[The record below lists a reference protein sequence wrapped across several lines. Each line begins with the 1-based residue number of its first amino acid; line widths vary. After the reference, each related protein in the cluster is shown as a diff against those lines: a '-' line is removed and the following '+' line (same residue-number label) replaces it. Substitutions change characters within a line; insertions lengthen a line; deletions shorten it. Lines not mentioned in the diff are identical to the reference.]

1 MHCWWLLGHG
11 AALGW
16 APLSSVSGLLAV
28 NSDGDGEGEGGADT
42 PPGGGLPP
50 ASGPGAGH
58 QDLLGQ
64 GRLAPAGR
72 ALGHRH

>member
-1 MHCWWLLGHG
+1 M
-11 AALGW
+11 
-16 APLSSVSGLLAV
+16 
-28 NSDGDGEGEGGADT
+28 NSDGDGEGGADT